1 MQVAKRT
8 FTALATAAAA
18 VAGILYLPQWAIK
31 GGIIALS
38 VLAHLEF
45 SQIVSRRYPIMV
57 WQGVAA
63 GFIYL
68 VSLAFFYDSCFV
80 PLMVALAAFALRS
93 PTDRPVAAWSTTLL
107 GFLYVPVMMA
117 GLINLTTCA
126 GQYSPLW
133 LIYVVSIVKIS
144 DMGGFAFGKLFGR
157 HKMCPSISPNKTWEG
172 FGGGIFGSCL
182 ISSLLMPLTG
192 FTFGFSLAVGVAAAL
207 VGTLGD
213 LVESRIKRECGVKD
227 SAMFMPAGM
236 GGFLDMLDSILFA
249 PSLFC
254 CFFAG
259 SRALAC

>member
-1 MQVAKRT
+1 MKVFKRT
-8 FTALATAAAA
+8 VTALIAAAA
-18 VAGILYLPQWAIK
+18 VVCALVYLPPSAIK
-31 GGIIALS
+31 PVVILLAAL
-38 VLAHLEF
+38 VHLEF
-45 SQIVSRRYPIMV
+45 SQMVAKKYPIMV
-57 WQGVAA
+57 VQGVVA
-63 GFIYL
+63 GVIFL
-68 VSLAFFYDSCFV
+68 VSKHYFYDTCFV
-80 PLMVALAAFALRS
+80 PLMFALAVFAAFGKNE
-93 PTDRPVAAWSTTLL
+93 RPIAAWATTVL
-107 GFLYVPVMMA
+107 GFFYVPVMIDYFLLLLRP
-117 GLINLTTCA
+117 GTFDTIL
-126 GQYSPLW
+126 PL
-133 LIYVVSIVKIS
+133 LYVIAIVKIS

-227 SAMFMPAGM
+227 SATFMPAGM